1 MLHLGALVAVPR
13 CVFGDLHEDPLKIG
27 GHIYCFIGALSC
39 PFDSQAMRNEYE
51 AGHLMELNLSEDI
64 CCKIF
69 VALTT
74 FKICGKQLQQAS
86 ILNQR

>member
-13 CVFGDLHEDPLKIG
+13 CVFGDLHEDPLKIR

-51 AGHLMELNLSEDI
+51 AGHLMVLNLSADL
-64 CCKIF
+64 CC
-69 VALTT
+69 
-74 FKICGKQLQQAS
+74 
-86 ILNQR
+86 